1 MLAETEPVPL
11 MDWEFEPPA
20 LDAWRLGTTQ
30 GFNNVYGHML
40 VLVVSPLRHSALPFV
55 FLVH

>member
-1 MLAETEPVPL
+1 MN
-11 MDWEFEPPA
+11 WEFEPPA
-20 LDAWRLGTTQ
+20 LDAWRLSTAQ
-30 GFNNVYGHML
+30 GFSNVCGHML